1 MICQMVDHQIYYAG
15 GAKCDLLS
23 CKESQII
30 HVATQDGLRGRGWVS
45 KDENL
50 ITTLYGWLKGL
61 KLKTFL
67 L

>member
-1 MICQMVDHQIYYAG
+1 MYYAG
-15 GAKCDLLS
+15 GAKCNFLS
-23 CKESQII
+23 RKESQII
-30 HVATQDGLRGRGWVS
+30 HVDTQDGS

-50 ITTLYGWLKGL
+50 ITTLYGWLKGS